1 MEKLP
6 PAKKWIKTIL
16 IYAEFGHQH
25 GKKKKNECFEKWVR
39 ALYKI
44 NTYH

>member
-25 GKKKKNECFEKWVR
+25 GKEKEKWVFWKMSEST
-39 ALYKI
+39 L
-44 NTYH
+44 